1 MALQA
6 QEWTI
11 SGLSVELKKDRRI
24 LARIIDDANLDPV
37 RVEGRSRYYRMAD
50 VVQAMIGGEA
60 LDLETERALL
70 AQEQTRRL
78 KRENDEAE
86 GELLRREL
94 FVELLQDASRQAVS
108 LLETIPLDL
117 KRRFPETKTREI
129 EFVKLTIAKV
139 RNAVAA
145 IEVKN

>member
-1 MALQA
+1 MLESYEKYAELTGFTYRTIKKRFRDAGLEHAGKSGKRFLFESKDALPVLYGNDFQA
-6 QEWTI
+6 ER
-11 SGLSVELKKDRRI
+11 L
-24 LARIIDDANLDPV
+24 NL
-37 RVEGRSRYYRMAD
+37 E
-50 VVQAMIGGEA
+50 Q
-60 LDLETERALL
+60 ERALL

-86 GELLRREL
+86 GKLLRREL

-139 RNAVAA
+139 RNAIAA
-145 IEVKN
+145 IRVGK